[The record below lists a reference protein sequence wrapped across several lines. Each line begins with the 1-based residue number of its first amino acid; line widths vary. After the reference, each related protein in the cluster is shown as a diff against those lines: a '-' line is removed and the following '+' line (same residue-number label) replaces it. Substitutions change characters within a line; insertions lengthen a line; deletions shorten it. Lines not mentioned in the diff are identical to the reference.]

1 MEIKNYDSDIYLYAK
16 HWYKRGNIIEDLQ
29 KIIGKRS
36 ILFPEHVSV
45 NDILIVLSGI
55 VCKHYFQNNSNADH
69 WFSQFIED
77 VRLTNSWRIGAEKTD
92 SFEIRMIRKMLSM
105 ISLTEVKKGDE
116 ILIELDEPD
125 YNLLPKSKE
134 N

>member
-1 MEIKNYDSDIYLYAK
+1 
-16 HWYKRGNIIEDLQ
+16 
-29 KIIGKRS
+29 
-36 ILFPEHVSV
+36 
-45 NDILIVLSGI
+45 
-55 VCKHYFQNNSNADH
+55 
-69 WFSQFIED
+69 
-77 VRLTNSWRIGAEKTD
+77 
-92 SFEIRMIRKMLSM
+92 M